1 MTELLAAL
9 AAMAGYTLLVYGVT
23 ALVRRAA
30 PRPVDSVDEHAAP
43 AIALTSPPPLVDA
56 VLTETEQSTFD
67 HLIRVYYSTDAYPQH
82 YWPPVVPG
90 PTEES

>member
-1 MTELLAAL
+1 MRVLVAL

-30 PRPVDSVDEHAAP
+30 PRPADPVDEHAAP

-90 PTEES
+90 PTEETS

>member
-1 MTELLAAL
+1 MNELWIAV
-9 AAMAGYTLLVYGVT
+9 AAMALYTLLVFGVT
-23 ALVRRAA
+23 ALDRRAA
-30 PRPVDSVDEHAAP
+30 PRPADPVDEHAAP

-67 HLIRVYYSTDAYPQH
+67 HLIRTYYSTDAYPQH

-90 PTEES
+90 PEES

>member
-1 MTELLAAL
+1 MIELLVAL
-9 AAMAGYTLLVYGVT
+9 ADMAGYTLLVYGVT
-23 ALVRRAA
+23 ALIRRAA
-30 PRPVDSVDEHAAP
+30 PRPVDPVDEH

-67 HLIRVYYSTDAYPQH
+67 DLIRVYYSTDAYPQH

-90 PTEES
+90 PEES

>member
-1 MTELLAAL
+1 MRVLVAL

-23 ALVRRAA
+23 VLVRRAVV
-30 PRPVDSVDEHAAP
+30 RRQVDPVDEHAAP

-56 VLTETEQSTFD
+56 DLSETEQSTFD

-90 PTEES
+90 PTEE